1 MKTYRAYLKLYPEWK
16 YYDLSLDRQRELILN
31 NIKEDAL
38 DGLEDDE
45 IDEYIPYEREFQSTG
60 PDESKRFGEMIDW
73 EQVITNKKGDSQYI
87 GGRFSKEDS
96 SWMRKKR
103 NPDKKIRAKIFWY
116 VDFEGRENLKQ
127 LIDDLENKIWTDNS
141 SRPKEL
147 PPSYSQEWF
156 WSADFAVDYSKY
168 DVEPDVVVTENT
180 QESKFYQNI
189 FELIRSCE
197 YSLKEIAESVS
208 TDNFSISHTQIGT
221 LKKSVEDI

>member
-1 MKTYRAYLKLYPEWK
+1 LKTFRAYLKHYPKWQ
-16 YYDLSLDRQRELILN
+16 YYDLSLDWQRELILN

-38 DGLEDDE
+38 NGLEDDE
-45 IDEYIPYEREFQSTG
+45 IDEYIPYERKFQSTG

-73 EQVITNKKGDSQYI
+73 EQVKTNKKGESVYI

-116 VDFEGRENLKQ
+116 VDFEGRENLKN
-127 LIDDLENKIWTDNS
+127 LIDDLENKIPTDNS
-141 SRPKEL
+141 SSKYPKGKE
-147 PPSYSQEWF
+147 QEWF

-180 QESKFYQNI
+180 KESKFYQNI
-189 FELIRSCE
+189 FELIREDKLS
-197 YSLKEIAESVS
+197 YLQIAEEVS
-208 TDNFSISHTQIGT
+208 NPKKNLTISDSQIGRMKE
-221 LKKSVEDI
+221 LIKV